1 MAWIYPFFGY
11 WLDLPPEPPE
21 RPQPCQGK
29 RRGVTQSPKRA
40 KRRNRRK
47 P

>member
-1 MAWIYPFFGY
+1 MAWVYPYFGY
-11 WLDLPPEPPE
+11 WLDLPPE

-29 RRGVTQSPKRA
+29 RRGVTQSPNRA

>member
-1 MAWIYPFFGY
+1 MASMWPILGY
-11 WLDLPPEPPE
+11 WLDLPPE
-21 RPQPCQGK
+21 RPQPGQGK
-29 RRGVTQSPKRA
+29 RRGVTQSPKRP

>member
-1 MAWIYPFFGY
+1 MAWVWPYLGF
-11 WLDLPPEPPE
+11 WLEVPPQIPE

-29 RRGVTQSPKRA
+29 RRGVTQSPKRT